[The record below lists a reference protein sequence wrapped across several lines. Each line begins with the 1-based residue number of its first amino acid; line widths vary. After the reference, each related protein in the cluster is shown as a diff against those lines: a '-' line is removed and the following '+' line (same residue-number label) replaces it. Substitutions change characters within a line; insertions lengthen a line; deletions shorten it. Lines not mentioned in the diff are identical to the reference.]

1 MVLFS
6 EKAQIQEC
14 YLCEEYNNRSK
25 QAQYHSMNHQ
35 WFVDAIQ
42 VISDGIFSCY
52 GTGGHYLRQQKECD
66 WATLYDLLSKLNSCT
81 ATIRIKV
88 KPEDFSHIKK
98 QYNMIEDAI
107 AKGEIELYAHCLDSG
122 VVELYEYLNEDYGDE
137 DGYGRESVSL
147 LAKRDKDGNY
157 VFPFHAI
164 GERSVL

>member
-1 MVLFS
+1 MFFFS
-6 EKAQIQEC
+6 RTPQKQEPS
-14 YLCEEYNNRSK
+14 LWEEYNNRSK
-25 QAQYHSMNHQ
+25 QAQYHHMDHQ
-35 WFVDAIQ
+35 WFVETIQ

-52 GTGGHYLRQQKECD
+52 GTGGHYLRQQKECE

-88 KPEDFSHIKK
+88 KPEDFSRIKK
-98 QYNMIEDAI
+98 QYSMIEDAI

-122 VVELYEYLNEDYGDE
+122 VVELYEYLSEDYGDE
-137 DGYGRESVSL
+137 DGYGHESVSL

-164 GERSVL
+164 GERSAL